1 MGSFC
6 LTSEQESGTQV
17 AIETIYR
24 ELERARNLSCGSG
37 ERVEEDQPFGDVD
50 ADWTLIDEEGDLQ
63 EAEVQTEV
71 KTERLTFIR
80 IIGYLVP
87 VRGVSWPS
95 GDCPVRLS
103 HDADEMLVSS
113 GCSSSRPE
121 GSTIFC
127 CSSSGVNVSASATRR
142 VRVALRIFVPRLTS
156 RLASSA
162 GAESSG
168 CSRTRHSVTT
178 TA

>member
-71 KTERLTFIR
+71 KTDAIPG
-80 IIGYLVP
+80 IGEQA
-87 VRGVSWPS
+87 R
-95 GDCPVRLS
+95 
-103 HDADEMLVSS
+103 M
-113 GCSSSRPE
+113 
-121 GSTIFC
+121 GSA
-127 CSSSGVNVSASATRR
+127 VNASAMLNSM
-142 VRVALRIFVPRLTS
+142 VLS
-156 RLASSA
+156 RQRQ
-162 GAESSG
+162 GHE
-168 CSRTRHSVTT
+168 
-178 TA
+178 